1 MGKTKK
7 LAKTEPKRPITKGM
21 PARPRDG
28 VADDGETEDTSTR
41 ELTGALLASK
51 CGDGSP
57 AAAVNLSSM
66 RLSGLCD
73 MSMLALVCPAL
84 GVPLA

>member
-1 MGKTKK
+1 MWKTKRLGDK
-7 LAKTEPKRPITKGM
+7 NEPKRPITKGM
-21 PARPRDG
+21 PARPRDASG
-28 VADDGETEDTSTR
+28 DETSEDTTR

-73 MSMLALVCPAL
+73 MSMLALVR
-84 GVPLA
+84 PLLF